1 MSTTPSS
8 FLNLTLS
15 DRQSLLKTLV
25 DLSTATRKVSE
36 LEGEVNILRQ
46 QNTELR
52 RAKEQLEKAIQTTA
66 ETDAK
71 ANTSAHDDI
80 ESLKA
85 LCRQSAATAR
95 YHYERTLEAVRL
107 KDEAA
112 VDILKKDAI
121 IENLTERLRLI
132 QEQSSI
138 RQRATEKT
146 QGKARSM
153 NYSSCEMWA
162 QTHSK
167 EAHTVDTAVGPD
179 EETLIIE
186 DDMVQKK
193 ERNPPPQPEEKR
205 GCSSALLS
213 HTEEECDD
221 PVDATLRFLRM
232 FGK

>member
-71 ANTSAHDDI
+71 ANTSAHNDI

-121 IENLTERLRLI
+121 IASLTERVRLL
-132 QEQSSI
+132 QEEPSI
-138 RQRATEKT
+138 RQRATMTHK
-146 QGKARSM
+146 GKARSI

-186 DDMVQKK
+186 DDMVQKM
-193 ERNPPPQPEEKR
+193 ERNPPPQPEER
-205 GCSSALLS
+205 GCSSALLR